1 MTEVTVYQPEVITA
15 PTAHLQRIVDMVL
28 DTVSD
33 RSKRDYKRAL
43 TDFLTW
49 YMQTG
54 QTALDKATINAHV
67 AALKTRGV
75 TASSINQRLAAIR
88 KLAKE
93 AADNELI
100 DESTAQRIGRVENI
114 KIQGK
119 KLGNWLSQAQAVAMV
134 NSPDTET
141 LIGLRDRAILSVMLG
156 CGLRRDEVVR
166 LQVDH
171 LQQREGR
178 WVILDLQGK
187 HNRTR
192 TVPMAAWIK
201 ALIDKYTEA
210 VGVTSGVLFRRIGK
224 GDKVRDVGM
233 TPQAIWNMVQAYSP
247 VEHLAPHDLRRT
259 FAKLAASGGAPLV
272 QIQKT
277 LGHASIQTTENYIGA
292 DQDLKKAPS
301 DYIEAMG

>member
-141 LIGLRDRAILSVMLG
+141 LIGLRDRAILSIMLG